1 MANFQ
6 RLLLTFLDRVDFLA
20 FSLYSSDKSVSISNC
35 LKLIFLIT
43 TIHLTACASLSLES
57 KYPSYEQK
65 FTSKVLQEDNIIGVG
80 ETKSK
85 NQQSSGALLI
95 GEKFN
100 YLLTEGGTDLL
111 KIMQKLPNQDR
122 VLLNKLP
129 LELDIYDENVFY
141 GHMHFY
147 HPVPVSQL
155 SNTKKQELLALG
167 FLEESIQVKNQEKG
181 IYLSRNIGIQG
192 SIYEGTKQKSQ
203 LSLAGSIPIV
213 LQEQRLTTEENKSN
227 ALKKKLLSPLA
238 LGLDIIT
245 LPIQLGAEKLSKK

>member
-1 MANFQ
+1 M
-6 RLLLTFLDRVDFLA
+6 
-20 FSLYSSDKSVSISNC
+20 SVPNY

-43 TIHLTACASLSLES
+43 TLPLTACASLSLES
-57 KYPSYEQK
+57 KYSTYEQK
-65 FTSKVLQEDNIIGVG
+65 FESRVLQQDNIIGLG
-80 ETKSK
+80 ETKS
-85 NQQSSGALLI
+85 QSEQSSQALLV

-111 KIMQKLPNQDR
+111 KIMQKLPNKDR

-147 HPVPVSQL
+147 HPVPMSQL

-167 FLEESIQVKNQEKG
+167 FLEESIQVKNQEKE
-181 IYLSRNIGIQG
+181 IYLSRNIAIQG
-192 SIYEGTKQKSQ
+192 SIYEGTKQKNQ

-213 LQEQRLTTEENKSN
+213 LQEQRLTMQENKSN

>member
-1 MANFQ
+1 MF
-6 RLLLTFLDRVDFLA
+6 
-20 FSLYSSDKSVSISNC
+20 ISNY
-35 LKLIFLIT
+35 LKVIFLIT
-43 TIHLTACASLSLES
+43 TLQLTACASLSLES
-57 KYPSYEQK
+57 KYPTYEQK

-85 NQQSSGALLI
+85 SQQASSVLLI

-100 YLLTEGGTDLL
+100 YLLTEGGSDLL
-111 KIMQKLPNQDR
+111 NIMQKLPNQDR
-122 VLLNKLP
+122 LILNKLP
-129 LELDIYDENVFY
+129 LELDVYNDNVFN
-141 GHMHFY
+141 GHIHFY
-147 HPVPVSQL
+147 HPVPVNQL
-155 SNTKKQELLALG
+155 SNTKKQELLTLG
-167 FLEESIQVKNQEKG
+167 FLEESLQVNNQGKEV
-181 IYLSRNIGIQG
+181 YLSRNIGIQG

-245 LPIQLGAEKLSKK
+245 LPIQMGAEKLSKK

>member
-1 MANFQ
+1 M
-6 RLLLTFLDRVDFLA
+6 
-20 FSLYSSDKSVSISNC
+20 SVPNY

-43 TIHLTACASLSLES
+43 TLPLTACASLSLES
-57 KYPSYEQK
+57 KYSTYEQK
-65 FTSKVLQEDNIIGVG
+65 FESRVLQQDNIIGLG
-80 ETKSK
+80 ETKS
-85 NQQSSGALLI
+85 QSEQSSQALLV

-111 KIMQKLPNQDR
+111 KIMQKLPESDR

-129 LELDIYDENVFY
+129 LELDIYNDNVFY
-141 GHMHFY
+141 GHIYFY
-147 HPVPVSQL
+147 HPVPVNQL
-155 SNTKKQELLALG
+155 SYAKKQELLKLG
-167 FLEESIQVKNQEKG
+167 FLEESLSVKNQDKE
-181 IYLSRNIGIQG
+181 IYLSKNIGIKG
-192 SIYEGTKQKSQ
+192 TVYEGTKQKNQ

-213 LQEQRLTTEENKSN
+213 LQEQRLTMQENKSN

>member
-1 MANFQ
+1 VF
-6 RLLLTFLDRVDFLA
+6 
-20 FSLYSSDKSVSISNC
+20 ISNY
-35 LKLIFLIT
+35 LKVIFLIT
-43 TIHLTACASLSLES
+43 TLQLTACASLSLES
-57 KYPSYEQK
+57 KYPTYEQK

-85 NQQSSGALLI
+85 SQQASSVLLI

-100 YLLTEGGTDLL
+100 YLLTEGGSDLL
-111 KIMQKLPNQDR
+111 NIMQKLPNQDR
-122 VLLNKLP
+122 LILNKLP
-129 LELDIYDENVFY
+129 LELDVYNDNVFN
-141 GHMHFY
+141 GHIHFY
-147 HPVPVSQL
+147 HPVPVNQL
-155 SNTKKQELLALG
+155 SNTKKQELLTLG
-167 FLEESIQVKNQEKG
+167 FLEESLQVNNQGKEV
-181 IYLSRNIGIQG
+181 YLSRNIGIQG

-245 LPIQLGAEKLSKK
+245 LPIQMGAEKLSKK